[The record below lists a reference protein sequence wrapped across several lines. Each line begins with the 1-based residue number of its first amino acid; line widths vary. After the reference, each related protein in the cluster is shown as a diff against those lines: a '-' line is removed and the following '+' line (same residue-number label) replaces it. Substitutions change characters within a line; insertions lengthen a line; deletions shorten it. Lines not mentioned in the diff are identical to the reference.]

1 MAIHANDY
9 RLRRK
14 RQVPAVHALTDRLQ
28 AIEEQ
33 QDVTTSEIQA
43 STGIG
48 LWVLEQ
54 QQDGRLTA
62 RWGPS
67 GTVFTLA
74 TPDTPVPPVL
84 PRTATSGGVSAD
96 AVMAQVD
103 ALPSALSDPL
113 FSGP

>member
-1 MAIHANDY
+1 VAIHANDY

-14 RQVPAVHALTDRLQ
+14 RQVPDVHALTDRLQ
-28 AIEEQ
+28 QIEEQ

-43 STGIG
+43 SVGVG

-67 GTVFTLA
+67 GTLFTLA
-74 TPDTPVPPVL
+74 TPDTPVPPVV
-84 PRTATSGGVSAD
+84 PRSGVAGGGSSAD
-96 AVMAQVD
+96 VMAQVD
-103 ALPSALSDPL
+103 GLPSALDPL